1 MQTTY
6 IVGLMYGSTL
16 LVLTMQCTMPV
27 ELSKLLYIIITQT
40 MNGVNNQC
48 HGAVYQFRD
57 GRTWLVLHKRLVCPN
72 QSAVTVV
79 MYIFVYYYHH
89 APSSLVVSSNC
100 VSNELHK
107 M

>member
-1 MQTTY
+1 MISAVVPFTSLEMAEHDLCCKQ
-6 IVGLMYGSTL
+6 GLY
-16 LVLTMQCTMPV
+16 
-27 ELSKLLYIIITQT
+27 
-40 MNGVNNQC
+40 
-48 HGAVYQFRD
+48 
-57 GRTWLVLHKRLVCPN
+57 VCPN

-79 MYIFVYYYHH
+79 MYIFVYHYHH